1 VAPVRLGC
9 GGCLTTVAVLGVIVG
24 ALAWI
29 VWLFTGIL
37 ADPNL
42 PAVAAGDEARST
54 QKLTQITRAGRG
66 RPREIVSLTEGELNA
81 LLARRL
87 AELAELPLSRVQVR
101 LPGAGRA
108 EVAGQVPL
116 AAILGE
122 HPVSRLASV
131 VPSSWQQRPV
141 WLRLRVQARIESR
154 DDGRR
159 RYLRFDIERFW
170 LGQRRL
176 PSILPRLVL
185 SPATLSVLQLRL
197 PDSVRDVAIDA
208 GRVDVTKAASP

>member
-1 VAPVRLGC
+1 MRLGC

-42 PAVAAGDEARST
+42 PAVAVGDESRAA
-54 QKLTQITRAGRG
+54 QKLTQITRVGRG

-81 LLARRL
+81 LLASRL

-101 LPGAGRA
+101 LTGAGRA

-116 AAILGE
+116 TVILGE

-131 VPSSWQQRPV
+131 VPSGWQQRPV
-141 WLRLRVQARIESR
+141 WLRLRVQARMESR

-159 RYLRFDIERFW
+159 RYLRLDIERFW

-185 SPATLSVLQLRL
+185 SPASLSVLQLRL
-197 PDSVRDVAIDA
+197 PDSVRDVTIDA

>member
-1 VAPVRLGC
+1 MRLGC

-42 PAVAAGDEARST
+42 PAITLSDEARAA
-54 QKLTQITRAGRG
+54 QKLTQITRVGRG

-87 AELAELPLSRVQVR
+87 AELAEVPLSRVQVQ
-101 LPGAGRA
+101 LTGAGRA

-116 AAILGE
+116 AAILSE

-131 VPSSWQQRPV
+131 VPSGWQQRPV
-141 WLRLRVQARIESR
+141 WLRLRVQARMESR

-159 RYLRFDIERFW
+159 RYLRLDIERFW

-185 SPATLSVLQLRL
+185 SPATLSLLQLRM
-197 PDSVRDVAIDA
+197 PDSVREVAIDA